1 LIATFGVK
9 LLKADIIEA
18 ESTINT
24 KSALDSSDSGVIVDL
39 VAEDKILKSRVA
51 SLLIDRSARASR
63 ISSIIS
69 KRSRSPR
76 AKSASKIISSAPI
89 IDPLGV
95 PPVPISIPQVLP
107 AVDDDDEEIKYSEEV
122 KEVSDLSETANYA
135 IIPDP
140 IAEKYKLLTKLKR
153 GATT

>member
-1 LIATFGVK
+1 M
-9 LLKADIIEA
+9 LKADIIEA

-24 KSALDSSDSGVIVDL
+24 KSAIDSSDSGVIVDL

-63 ISSIIS
+63 ISSIIA

-76 AKSASKIISSAPI
+76 AKSAGRIVSSAPI
-89 IDPLGV
+89 IDPLLGAS
-95 PPVPISIPQVLP
+95 VPISIPPVLP
-107 AVDDDDEEIKYSEEV
+107 ALDGDDEEIKYSEEV
-122 KEVSDLSETANYA
+122 KDISDLSEAANYS

-140 IAEKYKLLTKLKR
+140 IA
-153 GATT
+153 